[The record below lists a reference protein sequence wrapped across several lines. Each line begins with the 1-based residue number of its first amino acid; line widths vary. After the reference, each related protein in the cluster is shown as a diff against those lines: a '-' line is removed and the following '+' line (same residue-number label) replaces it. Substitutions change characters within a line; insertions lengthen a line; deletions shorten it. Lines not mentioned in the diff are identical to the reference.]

1 LIKRIALIVALI
13 LGIGFA
19 STACSIT
26 SDDLTD
32 PSYQTLRYGG
42 GVGEG
47 SKFKDCLEG
56 GEKLAGD
63 DNYYPYPTSQREDVW
78 DSEFYDPNDPDG
90 SAADHGDLE
99 VVDKDGRKVYVK
111 MKIQFF
117 LNTDCSPV
125 EVDGR
130 KYEGGTLQ
138 VFHEKIGKTR
148 GAWFNPNAEKGR
160 LPYGSGWIWAMNNY
174 ISSSA
179 TDYVGRQAKQYGAEE
194 MYKSA
199 DIQQQLQDGLQDSIQ
214 GLVDA
219 SMETDLSFYKDFNVK
234 IYKITPEQEFL
245 DLLKERDNA
254 RIMAD
259 TADANKAAR
268 IKQAEAD
275 AAVAK
280 AQADIKRA
288 EIEGYGGFENYQ
300 CIYLADHGLNCRQP
314 VYYVGGPGS
323 K

>member
-1 LIKRIALIVALI
+1 MIKRIAAFAAAAVLAGVALT
-13 LGIGFA
+13 G
-19 STACSIT
+19 CSIT
-26 SDDLTD
+26 GDDLTD

-47 SKFKDCLEG
+47 SKFKSCLEG

-78 DSEFYDPNDPDG
+78 DSEFYDPADPDG

-99 VVDKDGRKVYVK
+99 AVDKDGRKVYFK

-148 GAWFNPNAEKGR
+148 GAWFDPSAPKGK
-160 LPYGSGWIWAMNNY
+160 LPYGSGWIWSMNNY

-179 TDYVGRQAKQYGAEE
+179 TDFVARNAKTYGAED
-194 MYKSA
+194 MYKSLT
-199 DIQQQLQDGLQDSIQ
+199 IQNELQSGLQDAIQ
-214 GLVDA
+214 GLVDDA
-219 SMETDLSFYKDFNVK
+219 METDLSFYKDFNVK
-234 IYKITPEQEFL
+234 IYKITPEDEFL
-245 DLLKERDNA
+245 ALLKERDDA
-254 RIMAD
+254 RIKAD

-280 AQADIKRA
+280 AQAEIKKA
-288 EIEGYGGFENYQ
+288 EIDGYGGFDNYV
-300 CIYLADHGLNCRQP
+300 CIYMADSGLNCKQP
-314 VYYVGGPGS
+314 TIIGAAAAR
-323 K
+323 

>member
-1 LIKRIALIVALI
+1 MKRLSL
-13 LGIGFA
+13 FA
-19 STACSIT
+19 VVMMVLAFVFTGCSIT

-63 DNYYPYPTSQREDVW
+63 DNYYPYPTSQRENVW
-78 DSEFYDPNDPDG
+78 DSEFYDANDPDG
-90 SAADHGDLE
+90 SAADHADLE
-99 VVDKDGRKVYVK
+99 AVDKDGRKVYFK

-117 LNTDCSPV
+117 LNTDCTPV

-148 GAWFNPNAEKGR
+148 GAWFDPNAAKGH

-179 TDYVGRQAKQYGAEE
+179 TDFIGREAKKFGAEE
-194 MYKSA
+194 MYKSY
-199 DIQQQLQDGLQDSIQ
+199 DIQTQLQDGLQEQIQ
-214 GLVDA
+214 PLVDA
-219 SMETDLSFYKDFNVK
+219 AMETDLSFYKDFNVK
-234 IYKITPEQEFL
+234 IYKITPEEEFL
-245 DLLKERDNA
+245 ALLKERDDA
-254 RIMAD
+254 RIKAD
-259 TADANKAAR
+259 TAEANKAAR
-268 IKQAEAD
+268 VKQAEAD
-275 AAVAK
+275 AAVAR
-280 AQADIKRA
+280 AQAEIKKA
-288 EIEGYGGFENYQ
+288 EIEGYGGFDNYK
-300 CIYLADHGLNCRQP
+300 CIYLADHGLNCAQP
-314 VYYVGGPGS
+314 QYVVGGT